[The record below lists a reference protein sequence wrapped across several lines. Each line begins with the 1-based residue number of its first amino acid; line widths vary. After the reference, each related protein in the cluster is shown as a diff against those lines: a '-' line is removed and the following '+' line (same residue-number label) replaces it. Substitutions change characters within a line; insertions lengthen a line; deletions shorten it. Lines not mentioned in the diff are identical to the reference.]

1 MCNHGYTLVGSHVR
15 ECGANGLWS
24 GAETRCLGKICDV
37 RCLVFLLHEKVPQ
50 LLVSLFQCL
59 PDFEFGRFFK
69 NLGTSSGAFSF
80 GVFFFFIAF
89 SDICVDLN
97 VIYL

>member
-37 RCLVFLLHEKVPQ
+37 LVFLLHEKVPQ

-59 PDFEFGRFFK
+59 PNFEFGRFFT

-80 GVFFFFIAF
+80 SVFFFLLRSQTFVWI
-89 SDICVDLN
+89 
-97 VIYL
+97 